1 MPQIYTNSVE
11 EGFESPLE
19 DTELD
24 AAVGEGVSASQSE
37 DRWRWAPIE
46 EICNGEWSIG
56 AGN

>member
-11 EGFESPLE
+11 EGFEWPLA

-24 AAVGEGVSASQSE
+24 AAVSEGVSASQSE
-37 DRWRWAPIE
+37 GPCRWVRIE

-56 AGN
+56 GGD